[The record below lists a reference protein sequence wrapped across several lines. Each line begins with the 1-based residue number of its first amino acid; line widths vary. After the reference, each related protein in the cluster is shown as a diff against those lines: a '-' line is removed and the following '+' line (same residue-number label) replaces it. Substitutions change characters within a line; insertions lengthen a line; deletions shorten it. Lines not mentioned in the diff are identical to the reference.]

1 MSGARLL
8 RVGRATAFLAEDR
21 PLRRLPRAPHKQRPP
36 AFHERFEDR
45 ALVYDCFWH
54 ADGERV
60 LLVGPPPMN
69 LAPLYRHARYE
80 ALPSRTLLTAR
91 HHASLSTMITELG
104 GAPAGTTAIRFELEG
119 QSFELPVGEN
129 YSSAL
134 ARRRVLF
141 TMSKD
146 NELGW
151 IAEWA
156 RWHARLHGT
165 DAIVLFDNGSTRYE
179 PAAIEET
186 LRAVPG
192 INQVAVA
199 SWPGRYGETDHA
211 LLSSPFYVLFL
222 QVSSMSVAL
231 RRFAPGAAGL
241 LNCDVDELVE
251 TPAGTD
257 IYALAGASRHG
268 LVVMRGQF
276 VEANAIADAP
286 ERGLLHRH
294 FRMHHIE
301 PSRASS
307 PQKKWVLD
315 PSRAWVQN
323 LGVHPYM
330 HWIQGRPMFGKA
342 MPKGVRYHHFKAINT
357 NWKEERT
364 RLGDPGQLVRDA
376 YLDSA
381 FGKLDLP

>member
-165 DAIVLFDNGSTRYE
+165 DAIVLFDNGSTRYGVAE
-179 PAAIEET
+179 IEET
-186 LRAVPG
+186 LLAVPG
-192 INQVAVA
+192 LAVVAVPH
-199 SWPGRYGETDHA
+199 WTGRFGMTDHA
-211 LLSSPFYVLFL
+211 LAINPYWSHFL
-222 QVSSMSVAL
+222 QISSMSVVL
-231 RRFAPGAAGL
+231 RRLGSSAFGL
-241 LNCDVDELVE
+241 LNCDIDELAA
-251 TPAGTD
+251 THSGRS
-257 IYALAGASRHG
+257 IYDHLADARYG
-268 LVVMRGQF
+268 LVVFRGQWI
-276 VEANAIADAP
+276 EAVGSGTAHAGYTQ
-286 ERGLLHRH
+286 R
-294 FRMHHIE
+294 FRD
-301 PSRASS
+301 PKRARSG
-307 PQKKWVLD
+307 PKKWVLD
-315 PSRAWVQN
+315 PKRDWVGE
-323 LGVHPYM
+323 LRVHPYW
-330 HWIQGRPMFGKA
+330 HWVRGRPIFGKT
-342 MPKGVRYHHFKAINT
+342 MPEDAFYRHFKAINT
-357 NWKEERT
+357 NWKEDRT
-364 RLGDPGQLVRDA
+364 RTADPVALEPDTALVADFARMEA
-376 YLDSA
+376 VA
-381 FGKLDLP
+381 